1 MKIKNRI
8 NFTLDYLLKRRKV
21 KCMPIELDVE
31 LTNICTSRCLMCPNY
46 SEEIKRG
53 YMEFSTFKKIVD
65 EVKDYAEMFFVHL
78 SGESLLH
85 PKVFDMVKYCKSQG
99 VPVGFSTNGILLDK
113 EASKKLIET
122 NLDYLT
128 ISINAFFNDT
138 YKKVMG
144 VDKRDIVYEN
154 VINFLKM
161 NNKKI
166 YTSIQLIQLKENQNE
181 LKEFKKFWN
190 GKKADVVRIKPSIS
204 FGGYYTKGSNIKR
217 LKPCVLLWRMMVVHW
232 NGDASLCC
240 LDLLNKHPI
249 GNVNKNSIRE
259 IWNSDKMQRY
269 RELHIKGLFDNIN
282 ICKVCN
288 VPNINIPLLLGG
300 AFLDT
305 FTIKK
310 LIVKLENKPYFK
322 NYV

>member
-1 MKIKNRI
+1 MKIKDRI

-85 PKVFDMVKYCKSQG
+85 PKVFDMIKYCKSQG
-99 VPVGFSTNGILLDK
+99 VPVGFSTTGILLD
-113 EASKKLIET
+113 EETSKKL
-122 NLDYLT
+122 
-128 ISINAFFNDT
+128 
-138 YKKVMG
+138 MG
-144 VDKRDIVYEN
+144 VDKRDVVYEN
-154 VINFLKM
+154 VVNFLKM
-161 NNKKI
+161 NNKKL

-181 LKEFKKFWN
+181 LKEFKKFWVD
-190 GKKADVVRIKPSIS
+190 KKADVVRIKPSVS
-204 FGGYYTKGSNIKR
+204 FGGYYTNGKKIKR
-217 LKPCVLLWRMMVVHW
+217 SKPCVLLWRMMVIHW

-249 GNVNKNSIRE
+249 GNVNKNNIKE

-288 VPNINIPLLLGG
+288 VPNINTTMLLGG